1 MLTQSDDKISQ
12 TWNEQRTE
20 ALGLALNKMLYPL
33 FEQELVQKLKEEAT
47 NHYLQVTFKSADLFS
62 FSLFNKSIY
71 LVYREEMLV
80 WNTYLQ
86 LVKWGLNR

>member
-1 MLTQSDDKISQ
+1 MCSSRDSQIPQ

-47 NHYLQVTFKSADLFS
+47 NHYLQVLLLKW
-62 FSLFNKSIY
+62 
-71 LVYREEMLV
+71 LVLDIKRC
-80 WNTYLQ
+80 Q
-86 LVKWGLNR
+86 IFIKIQI

>member
-1 MLTQSDDKISQ
+1 MLTQSDNKISQ

-47 NHYLQVTFKSADLFS
+47 NHYLQVIFKSAGLSS
-62 FSLFNKSIY
+62 FSLFNKFIY
-71 LVYREEMLV
+71 LVNREKMLV
-80 WNTYLQ
+80 SNTYLQ
-86 LVKWGLNR
+86 LLK